1 MYLPGGEGLLLTL
14 YFKEIQRVRL
24 FFLSKVNRASQLG
37 VILSQQ
43 TNLVTLLAVMI
54 SMGMLRVP
62 RKLFSCGSSVSSLN
76 LALSR
81 VINQLV
87 G

>member
-1 MYLPGGEGLLLTL
+1 MSLKLLNLDRMLPVCVFTWRGGSLT
-14 YFKEIQRVRL
+14 F
-24 FFLSKVNRASQLG
+24 FFLSKVNCASQLG

-62 RKLFSCGSSVSSLN
+62 R
-76 LALSR
+76 R
-81 VINQLV
+81 
-87 G
+87 

>member
-1 MYLPGGEGLLLTL
+1 MELLAGNFTYRDLRRDVSEAPEFRQNVACMCIYLEG
-14 YFKEIQRVRL
+14 RVSDF
-24 FFLSKVNRASQLG
+24 FFLSKVNCASQLG

-62 RKLFSCGSSVSSLN
+62 R
-76 LALSR
+76 R
-81 VINQLV
+81 
-87 G
+87 